1 MLKRFKSG
9 HSHTQKTSQNAAFQT
24 NMKNNGSSDR
34 LMDRLLKLLCSR
46 YVKIVEFE

>member
-34 LMDRLLKLLCSR
+34 LMDRLLKQHDYLSANP
-46 YVKIVEFE
+46 